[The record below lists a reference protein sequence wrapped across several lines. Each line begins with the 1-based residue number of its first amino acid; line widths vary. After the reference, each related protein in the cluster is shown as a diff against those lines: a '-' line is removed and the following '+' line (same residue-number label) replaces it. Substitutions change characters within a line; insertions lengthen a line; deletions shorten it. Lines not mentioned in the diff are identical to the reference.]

1 MQNFTYKL
9 IEDGTYCVMAYQ
21 GDEETVV
28 IPDNQNITILY
39 DDLFKGHAEITS
51 VHIPDTVTDMGEF
64 IFDGCENLRHITL
77 PAQLENLWGHT
88 FTRSG
93 IEEITLPDRVRSIP
107 PFAFK
112 DCSQLK
118 KVVCSPGLKKIHAWA
133 FGGCSQLET
142 VVHGPD
148 VEVSP
153 QAYESK
159 EWGGK
164 II

>member
-9 IEDGTYCVMAYQ
+9 IEDGTYCVTTYQ

-39 DDLFKGHAEITS
+39 DDLFKGHSEITS

-64 IFDGCENLRHITL
+64 VFDGCENLRHVIL

-93 IEEITLPDRVRSIP
+93 IEEITLPGRVRSIP

-112 DCSQLK
+112 DCRQLK

-153 QAYESK
+153 QAYVSK
-159 EWGGK
+159 KQGR
-164 II
+164 